1 MTFEEHSFRNEE
13 PLIEGYLEVGEL
25 TWISLCEISIK
36 LGLFSFGGPI
46 AHQEDIK
53 NCFVTNKKLLTNK
66 QFKHILNFCLVL
78 PGYSSSTLLAAIV
91 AIKKKSLLAGLISL
105 ILFCLPSMIMT
116 LFLSV
121 SIKNFKDQIHSQI
134 IDYKPEIAYFDFRNQ
149 PWLYITVIACSGIS
163 QASLGLMLNAAFTLI
178 KKLSNTSFQMSI
190 LCFSAITYFLMPN
203 FLIMVFVMI
212 ICGLFSSIK
221 GDHDYLLDPTEIM
234 LFKKQVSK
242 IKLAGLPCL
251 IIFFLIYTL
260 IHIIEYLTNN
270 VYFILFENFFRI
282 GALSFSEGHVI
293 IPMIVTEYA
302 SKNLI
307 QEWEVLDGYALVSLL
322 PGSMF
327 NLAGYT
333 GVICENI
340 FGGLMSNIAIFM
352 PGFLFV
358 LAALPFMDRI
368 KSSHFLQFFIRGVS
382 SATIGFLI
390 VAGFHLWYDIC
401 IKNPYTN
408 YIIGTLNIL
417 MCFMLAE
424 AFNLH
429 KPYIIIAGSIF
440 LLCYTYLKLFF
451 AKSIY

>member
-1 MTFEEHSFRNEE
+1 VTYDEHSFRHEE

-25 TWISLCEISIK
+25 TWFSLCEISLK

-53 NCFVTNKKLLTNK
+53 NSFVTHKKLLTNK

-91 AIKKKSLLAGLISL
+91 AIKKKSLLAGMLSL
-105 ILFCLPSMIMT
+105 IFFSLPSMIMV
-116 LFLSV
+116 LFFSV
-121 SIKNFKDQIHSQI
+121 CIKNFKEQIHSEI
-134 IDYKPEIAYFDFRNQ
+134 TDYQAEVAYFNYQNQ
-149 PWLYITVIACSGIS
+149 PWLYITVIACSGVS
-163 QASLGLMLNAAFTLI
+163 QASLGLMINSGFLLI
-178 KKLSNTSFQMSI
+178 KKLSNTYFQISI
-190 LCFSAITYFLMPN
+190 LCLSAFSYLLMPN

-212 ICGLFSSIK
+212 ICGLLSSIK

-251 IIFFLIYTL
+251 IIFFIIYTI

-270 VYFILFENFFRI
+270 VYCILFEIFFRI
-282 GALSFSEGHVI
+282 GALSFSEGHLI

-302 SKNLI
+302 NKNVI
-307 QEWEVLDGYALVSLL
+307 QEWEVLDGYAIVSLL

-333 GVICENI
+333 GVICQNI
-340 FGGLMSNIAIFM
+340 LGGLMSNIAIFL

-358 LAALPFMDRI
+358 LAALPFMDKI
-368 KSSHFLQFFIRGVS
+368 KSSHFLQFFIRGIN
-382 SATIGFLI
+382 SAAIGFLI

-408 YIIGTLNIL
+408 YFIGTLNIL

-424 AFNLH
+424 AFHLH
-429 KPYIIIAGSIF
+429 KPYIIIAGAIF

-451 AKSIY
+451 AKSI